1 MKNITKLLALC
12 FSLALFGCAKQYQV
26 PPLLT
31 TEAHTSMT
39 YNCEAFF
46 SWPTCWFAREVPQI
60 NPYTFNPTC
69 KNGQTADGQLP
80 ECESYYSIA
89 TGLSTT
95 KSLNNEELRS
105 NEQNN
110 NDNTSTRRRNARN
123 YVVNA
128 LIAASL
134 ESTSSYQAG
143 VQVIQSDSNL
153 FFKLATAALT
163 GAGAV
168 SGASAAQALSAAAAG
183 TNTAQSGVSEEIY
196 QKQLA
201 GNINGAVAEAKKAKL
216 LEIYT
221 SLAEKDADQYN
232 VQRGIADAIEFHQL
246 SSFYKALEISNEAL
260 SNKTAGQSEVN
271 QEAANDLNKKE
282 LNKNPEQNA
291 N

>member
-1 MKNITKLLALC
+1 MELMMKNITKLLALC

-26 PPLLT
+26 PPLLDT
-31 TEAHTSMT
+31 KDNESVT
-39 YNCEAFF
+39 YSCEAVFDF
-46 SWPTCWFAREVPQI
+46 KGCWFARKVPKI
-60 NPYTFNPTC
+60 NPYKFRPDC
-69 KNGQTADGQLP
+69 VAKDDP
-80 ECESYYSIA
+80 CESYYTIA
-89 TGLSTT
+89 TGFAKRDYNAT
-95 KSLNNEELRS
+95 
-105 NEQNN
+105 Q
-110 NDNTSTRRRNARN
+110 RRNARN

-183 TNTAQSGVSEEIY
+183 TNTAQSSVSEEIY

-221 SLAEKDADQYN
+221 SLAEKNADQYN
-232 VQRGIADAIEFHQL
+232 VQRGIADAVEFHQL

-260 SNKTAGQSEVN
+260 SNKTAEQSQVN
-271 QEAANDLNKKE
+271 LKAVNDLNKKE
-282 LNKNPEQNA
+282 LNKNPELNA